1 MTSTTRRIAVG
12 GAALLLLACGDLD
25 ITNTNAPTADELAGS
40 PSAATLARAAIGIQV
55 LALNDVGTAIQF
67 YGIYGREGYNLLGND
82 PRETVEQIAGPQ
94 DAAGRAGGHWL
105 GQYQSIRTINT
116 FLAALPNSSLSPEER
131 SAASGFAKTMKAWH
145 LYRLAVRSGTTGIP
159 LDVDRPISA
168 EPAPFV
174 TFADAMTAASDLMDE
189 AHAELQA
196 GGTEFPFEFVPGYE
210 GFTTPTDAAGTD
222 FAEFNRG
229 LAAKILVMRATFNGC
244 AACWAEA
251 STAINA
257 SFVST
262 AAPLDLG
269 VYYGYTGLANEAAN
283 PMTDPLDSDQFWV
296 HPSIVTDVQL
306 QADGDPD
313 ARLTSKVLDAGR
325 TKTLNNLSS
334 TDKFI
339 LYNDATNPADADTD
353 ADIPWLKNEELIL
366 LRAEIRWNTAN
377 RLGAVQ
383 DIDFIRAQSGG
394 LAPSGLTALSSDD
407 AFIDELLYNRTYS
420 LLWEQGARW
429 IDARRYNRLGDL
441 PIDRTG
447 DVVHTQMLVPA
458 GECDARGLTVPCMQ
472 P

>member
-12 GAALLLLACGDLD
+12 GALLLLACGDLD
-25 ITNTNAPTADELAGS
+25 ITNSNAPTADELAGA

-82 PRETVEQIAGPQ
+82 PRETNEQISGPQ
-94 DAAGRAGGHWL
+94 DPGGRAGGHWL
-105 GQYQSIRTINT
+105 GQYQAIRTINT
-116 FLAALPNSSLSPEER
+116 FLSALPNSSLAPAEIS
-131 SAASGFAKTMKAWH
+131 SASGFAKTMKAWH

-159 LDVDRPISA
+159 IDVDRPISA

-174 TFADAMTAASDLMDE
+174 TFAEAMTAASDLMDE
-189 AHAELQA
+189 AYTELQA
-196 GGTEFPFEFVPGYE
+196 GGAEFPFDFVPGYA
-210 GFTTPTDAAGTD
+210 GFETPAE

-251 STAINA
+251 STALTA
-257 SFVST
+257 SFVDP
-262 AAPLDLG
+262 AAALDLG
-269 VYYGYTGLANEAAN
+269 VYYGYTGAAGEAAN
-283 PMTDPLDSDQFWV
+283 PMTDPLDSDQFWA
-296 HPSIVTDVQL
+296 HPSLRADAQL
-306 QADGDPD
+306 QPGGALDQRFLD
-313 ARLTSKVLDAGR
+313 KVTDAGR
-325 TKTLNNLSS
+325 TRTLNNLSTS
-334 TDKFI
+334 DKFI
-339 LYNDATNPADADTD
+339 LYNDPATPADADTD
-353 ADIPWLKNEELIL
+353 ADIAWLKNEELIL
-366 LRAEIRWNTAN
+366 LRAEIRWNNGN

-383 DIDFIRAQSGG
+383 DIDLIRAQSGG
-394 LAPSGLTALSSDD
+394 LAPSGLTALSSDA

-429 IDARRYNRLGDL
+429 IDARRYNRLGTL

-447 DVVHTQMLVPA
+447 DVVHPQMMVPA
-458 GECDARGLTVPCMQ
+458 GECDARDLDVPCME

>member
-1 MTSTTRRIAVG
+1 MASTTRRIAVG

-25 ITNTNAPTADELAGS
+25 ITNTNAPTADELAAS
-40 PSAATLARAAIGIQV
+40 RATLARAAIGIQT

-82 PRETVEQIAGPQ
+82 PRETNEQISGPQ

-105 GQYQSIRTINT
+105 AQYQAIRTINT
-116 FLAALPNSSLSPEER
+116 YIAALPSSSLSPAEQ

-145 LYRLAVRSGTTGIP
+145 LYRLAVRSGSTGIP
-159 LDVDRPISA
+159 IDVDRPISA

-174 TFADAMTAASDLMDE
+174 SFDAAMTAASDLMNE
-189 AHAELQA
+189 AYTELQA
-196 GGTEFPFEFVPGYE
+196 GGTEFPFDFVPGYE
-210 GFTTPTDAAGTD
+210 GFDVPTNATGTD

-244 AACWAEA
+244 TACWAEA
-251 STAINA
+251 NTAINA

-269 VYYGYTGLANEAAN
+269 VYYGYTGAANEAAN
-283 PMTDPLDSDQFWV
+283 PMTDPLDSDQFWA
-296 HPSIVTDVQL
+296 HPSLRADAQL
-306 QADGDPD
+306 QPGGALDQRFLD
-313 ARLTSKVLDAGR
+313 KVIDAGR
-325 TKTLNNLSS
+325 TRTLNTLSTS
-334 TDKFI
+334 DKFI
-339 LYNDATNPADADTD
+339 LYNDQANPADADTD

-366 LRAEIRWNTAN
+366 LRAEIRWNTAQ
-377 RLGAVQ
+377 RALAVA
-383 DIDFIRAQSGG
+383 DIDFVRAQSGG
-394 LAPSGLTALSSDD
+394 LAPSGLTAASSDA

-429 IDARRYNRLGDL
+429 IDARRYNRLGTL
-441 PIDRTG
+441 PIHRTG
-447 DVVHTQMLVPA
+447 DVVHVEMLVPA
-458 GECDARGLTVPCMQ
+458 AECDARGLTVPCD

>member
-1 MTSTTRRIAVG
+1 MASTTRRIAVG

-25 ITNTNAPTADELAGS
+25 ITNTNAPTADELAA
-40 PSAATLARAAIGIQV
+40 SAATLARAAIGIQV

-105 GQYQSIRTINT
+105 GQYQAIRTINT
-116 FLAALPNSSLSPEER
+116 YLAALPSSSLSPAQQ

-145 LYRLAVRSGTTGIP
+145 LYRLAIRSGTTGIP
-159 LDVDRPISA
+159 LDVDRPIS
-168 EPAPFV
+168 EPPAPFV
-174 TFADAMTAASDLMDE
+174 NFDEAMTAASDLMDE
-189 AHAELQA
+189 AYAELQA
-196 GGTEFPFEFVPGYE
+196 GGSEFPFDFVPGYE
-210 GFTTPTDAAGTD
+210 GFDTPTNAAGTD

-244 AACWAEA
+244 TACWAEA
-251 STAINA
+251 NTAINS

-269 VYYGYTGLANEAAN
+269 VYYGYTGAANEAAN
-283 PMTDPLDSDQFWV
+283 PMTDPLDSDQFWA
-296 HPSIVTDVQL
+296 HPSLRADAQL
-306 QADGDPD
+306 QPGGALDQRFLD
-313 ARLTSKVLDAGR
+313 KVAAAGR
-325 TKTLNNLSS
+325 TRTLNSINAS
-334 TDKFI
+334 DKFI
-339 LYNDATNPADADTD
+339 LYNDAANPADADTD

-366 LRAEIRWNTAN
+366 LRAEIRWNMTPPDRA
-377 RLGAVQ
+377 GAVA
-383 DIDFIRAQSGG
+383 DIDFVRAQSGG
-394 LAPSGLTALSSDD
+394 LAPSGLTAASSNA
-407 AFIDELLYNRTYS
+407 AFEDELLYNRTYS

-441 PIDRTG
+441 PLDRTG
-447 DVVHTQMLVPA
+447 DVVHPQMLVPA
-458 GECDARGLTVPCMQ
+458 AECDARGLTVPCD

>member
-1 MTSTTRRIAVG
+1 MASTTRRIAVG

-25 ITNTNAPTADELAGS
+25 ITNTNSPTADELAA
-40 PSAATLARAAIGIQV
+40 SAATLARAAIGIQT

-105 GQYQSIRTINT
+105 GQFQSIRTINT
-116 FLAALPNSSLSPEER
+116 YLAALPSSSLSPAQQ

-159 LDVDRPISA
+159 IDVDRPISDP
-168 EPAPFV
+168 PAPFV
-174 TFADAMTAASDLMDE
+174 NFDEAMVAASDLMDE
-189 AHAELQA
+189 AYAELQA
-196 GGTEFPFEFVPGYE
+196 GGAAFPFDFVPGYA
-210 GFTTPTDAAGTD
+210 GFDTPAT
-222 FAEFNRG
+222 FATFNRG

-244 AACWAEA
+244 TTCWAEA

-257 SFVST
+257 SFITT
-262 AAPLDLG
+262 AGLPGSLDLG
-269 VYYGYTGLANEAAN
+269 VYYGYTGAANEAAN

-296 HPSIVTDVQL
+296 HPSIRAGAQTQPGGALDQRFL
-306 QADGDPD
+306 D
-313 ARLTSKVLDAGR
+313 KVAAAGR
-325 TKTLNNLSS
+325 TRTLNSITAS
-334 TDKFI
+334 DKFI
-339 LYNDATNPADADTD
+339 LYNDQANPADADTD

-366 LRAEIRWNTAN
+366 LRAEIRWNTGN
-377 RLGAVQ
+377 QLGAIQ
-383 DIDFIRAQSGG
+383 DIDLVRAQSGG
-394 LAPSGLTALSSDD
+394 LAPSGLLPGND
-407 AFIDELLYNRTYS
+407 AAFVTELLYNRTYS

-429 IDARRYNRLGDL
+429 IDARRYNRLATL

-447 DVVHTQMLVPA
+447 DVVHPQMLVPA
-458 GECDARGLTVPCMQ
+458 TECDARGLTVPCD

>member
-1 MTSTTRRIAVG
+1 MASTTRRIAVG

-25 ITNTNAPTADELAGS
+25 ITNTNAPTADELAA
-40 PSAATLARAAIGIQV
+40 SAATLARAAIGIQT

-105 GQYQSIRTINT
+105 AQYQAIRTINT
-116 FLAALPNSSLSPEER
+116 YLAALPSSSLSPAEQ

-159 LDVDRPISA
+159 IDVDRAIS
-168 EPAPFV
+168 EDPAPFV
-174 TFADAMTAASDLMDE
+174 NFDEAMIAASDLMDE
-189 AHAELQA
+189 AYTELQA
-196 GGTEFPFEFVPGYE
+196 GGAEFPFDFVPGYT
-210 GFTTPTDAAGTD
+210 GFETPAT
-222 FAEFNRG
+222 FATFNRG

-251 STAINA
+251 NTAINA

-269 VYYGYTGLANEAAN
+269 VYYGYTGAANEAAN
-283 PMTDPLDSDQFWV
+283 PMTDPLDSDQFWA
-296 HPSIVTDVQL
+296 HPSLRADAQTQPGGALDQRFLDKVT
-306 QADGDPD
+306 
-313 ARLTSKVLDAGR
+313 DAGR
-325 TKTLNNLSS
+325 TRTLNSLSTS
-334 TDKFI
+334 DKFI
-339 LYNDATNPADADTD
+339 LYNDPANPANADTD

-366 LRAEIRWNTAN
+366 LRAEIRWNTAQQA
-377 RLGAVQ
+377 LAVA
-383 DIDFIRAQSGG
+383 DIDFVRAQSGG
-394 LAPSGLTALSSDD
+394 LAPSGLTAASSNT
-407 AFIDELLYNRTYS
+407 AFVDELLYNRTYS

-429 IDARRYNRLGDL
+429 IDARRYNRLGAL
-441 PIDRTG
+441 PIDRAG
-447 DVVHTQMLVPA
+447 DVVHPQMLVPA
-458 GECDARGLTVPCMQ
+458 AECDARGLTVPCD